1 MSVPICARLPIAV
14 GHALAYPPQA
24 RWNISGTAWC
34 SVYHLIVSRVRD
46 VEPCGRDRFT
56 GEGEQH
62 MNSRHG
68 PGGRGFDAA
77 YQGIPPWDIGHPQ
90 QAYVELAHTGQING
104 SVLDVG
110 CGTGEHA
117 LYLAQWGHEVWGID
131 SSPTAIQKAQTKASA
146 RGINVTFRVADAFN
160 LQDLGRTFETI
171 IDSGLFHVFSDEER
185 PLFVKSLVSVLQPG
199 GTYYL
204 LCFSDR
210 ESSSSPGPRRVS
222 QAEIEETFQQG
233 WHVNDIRATRFET
246 TFQQQGVAAWLAS
259 MTRW

>member
-1 MSVPICARLPIAV
+1 
-14 GHALAYPPQA
+14 
-24 RWNISGTAWC
+24 
-34 SVYHLIVSRVRD
+34 
-46 VEPCGRDRFT
+46 
-56 GEGEQH
+56 
-62 MNSRHG
+62 MNSRGG

-90 QAYVELAHTGQING
+90 QAYVELAHTGHIKG

-117 LYLAQWGHEVWGID
+117 LYLAQCGHEVWGID
-131 SSPTAIQKAQTKASA
+131 SSPTAIQKAQAKASA
-146 RGINVTFRVADAFN
+146 RGINVTFRVADALH

-185 PLFVKSLVSVLQPG
+185 PLFVSSLASVLQPG

-210 ESSSSPGPRRVS
+210 EFSSSPGPRRVS

-233 WHVNDIRATRFET
+233 WRVNDIRATRFET